1 MNKILSELPL
11 IENGYRRG
19 YIDWKK
25 TSNTITEVLYEKK
38 IYKIYIKEYN
48 RSTED
53 LTISKYKESGDY
65 KDWDWFY
72 IKSTHFKNL
81 NLKKI

>member
-25 TSNTITEVLYEKK
+25 TSNTITEHRVDILCSYP
-38 IYKIYIKEYN
+38 
-48 RSTED
+48 
-53 LTISKYKESGDY
+53 
-65 KDWDWFY
+65 
-72 IKSTHFKNL
+72 
-81 NLKKI
+81 